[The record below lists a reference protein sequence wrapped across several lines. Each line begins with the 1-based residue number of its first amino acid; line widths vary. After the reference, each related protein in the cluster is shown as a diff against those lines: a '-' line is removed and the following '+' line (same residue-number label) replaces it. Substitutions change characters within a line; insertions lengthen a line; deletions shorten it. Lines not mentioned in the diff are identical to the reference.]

1 MRVELILPIA
11 RLRGKINSKSPFYFK
26 TINGKT
32 FVQRCPNR
40 SIKTATP
47 AQTAV
52 GMEGLNTLL
61 YGWKKFRKYG
71 AKYLDALKH
80 RDWMY
85 SVEVADFSEYAGYDL
100 T

>member
-1 MRVELILPIA
+1 MMKRISKADLAA
-11 RLRGKINSKSPFYFK
+11 RLEARVVCAAGAMK
-26 TINGKT
+26 
-32 FVQRCPNR
+32 
-40 SIKTATP
+40 
-47 AQTAV
+47 
-52 GMEGLNTLL
+52 GLNTLL